1 MKCKYYINTL
11 FDALSVDKHNSI
23 GVVATDDGIR
33 VAGGNGIITVD
44 NAAEET
50 VAVYD
55 MNGRLICRVT
65 GDAIILVSPGVY
77 VATTPRQSFKL
88 IVR

>member
-1 MKCKYYINTL
+1 MKDANSDVKSYDNDGGFLVCQTKTINQTSMMFTGRISL
-11 FDALSVDKHNSI
+11 ADVEDPEFK
-23 GVVATDDGIR
+23 
-33 VAGGNGIITVD
+33 
-44 NAAEET
+44 